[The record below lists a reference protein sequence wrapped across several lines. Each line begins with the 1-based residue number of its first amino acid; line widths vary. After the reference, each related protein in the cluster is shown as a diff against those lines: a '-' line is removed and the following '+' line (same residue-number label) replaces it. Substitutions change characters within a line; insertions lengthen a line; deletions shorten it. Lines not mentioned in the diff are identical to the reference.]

1 MQMIFYFCLL
11 VVMAC
16 NLCCIFVMNLAKD
29 GISTLIH
36 LKRNVSPLEDGSCE
50 SDISPA
56 VGKFYSQF
64 NNIMAVLGK
73 QKNEMAAVHLMKSYC
88 LSSLLYACETW
99 SLNVSSVHSV
109 NVALNNSFRRIFNC
123 CWRESPKM
131 LLFYCGVLPIVH
143 NVDQC
148 RILFLQKN

>member
-36 LKRNVSPLEDGSCE
+36 LKRNVSHLEDGSCE

-64 NNIMAVLGK
+64 NNIMAVLCK
-73 QKNEMAAVHLMKSYC
+73 QKNEMAAVHLMTRGSAIAEEPRDAVRQLKYYGRF
-88 LSSLLYACETW
+88 LTKLLTRSSANPQETCKHT
-99 SLNVSSVHSV
+99 VS
-109 NVALNNSFRRIFNC
+109 
-123 CWRESPKM
+123 
-131 LLFYCGVLPIVH
+131 
-143 NVDQC
+143 
-148 RILFLQKN
+148 